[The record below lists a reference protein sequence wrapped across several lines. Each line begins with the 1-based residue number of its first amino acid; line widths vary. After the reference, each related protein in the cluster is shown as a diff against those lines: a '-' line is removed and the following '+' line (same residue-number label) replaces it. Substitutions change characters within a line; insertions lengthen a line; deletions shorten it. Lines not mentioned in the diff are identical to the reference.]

1 MNRQQRRAAASQG
14 HPVDAADHAQS
25 AKISALFAAAIAH
38 HRSRRLAEAEKLYRE
53 ILAIDPDHA
62 DANHYLGAL
71 AFQVGR
77 SDVAAAF
84 ISKAISRRN
93 DDPAMHSNLG
103 NALKG
108 LGRLDDAL
116 ASYRHA
122 IALRGDFADAHCN
135 LGIVLKERGELNE
148 AIASYRR
155 ALAIKPD
162 YVAAHNNLGN
172 ALRDGGKLDEAAQS
186 YRRAIALKADF
197 ADAHSNLGNVLADRN
212 ELDSALESY
221 RRALALNPDFVDA
234 HRNLGDALRRLDRL
248 DEAAASYARALAL
261 NPNFAEAHNNLGV
274 TLKDRGKFPEAIAS
288 LRRAIAIKPNYL
300 EAHNNL
306 GNVFRDQ
313 GALDE
318 AAASYRR
325 ALTIEPD
332 YVEALNNLGTAL
344 GDQARFD
351 EAIES
356 FARVLALKPDF
367 AEAHNNLANV
377 LKHQGRLEEALES
390 YERVVALRPDFA
402 GAHSNL
408 LLTQHYSDRISS
420 AELYAA
426 ARRFGDKFSRRPA
439 EASFSND
446 PSPARR
452 LRIGYVSGDF
462 QQHPVGFLLARVLEA
477 HDRTGFEIFCYANS
491 VNVDHV
497 TERLK
502 RAADH
507 WRGIVG
513 LSDADCA
520 AMIQR
525 DRIDIL
531 VDLSG
536 HSAKNR
542 LPMFALRPA
551 PVQASW
557 LGYFGTTGLPAM
569 DYSLMDNAAAPPGEE
584 RWFTEAVVRL
594 PYGRFC
600 YAPPGYA
607 PDPVDP
613 PSLKR
618 GYATFGSFN
627 NVAKIGAGVVELWA
641 QVLRA
646 TPNSRLLLKW
656 KSLDNEG
663 VRNRLAG
670 TFQAAG
676 VARERLEL
684 RGFSP
689 HLEMLAQYGDIDVA
703 LDPFPF
709 GGGLTSCEALW
720 MGVPVTTMPGDRPA
734 SRQTVGFLDLL
745 GLGGCAARSP
755 AEYVRCATELA
766 ADPGRLTT
774 LRHSLRSLM
783 TKSPLCDGALF
794 TPTLEAAFGAM
805 WNRWR
810 AGESPAALEIRAADA
825 KGAAEAA

>member
-1 MNRQQRRAAASQG
+1 MNRQQRRAAARQG
-14 HPVDAADHAQS
+14 HLVDAADRAQS

-53 ILAIDPDHA
+53 ILAIDSDHA

-77 SDVAAAF
+77 SDVAAVL
-84 ISKAISRRN
+84 IGKAISQRN

-108 LGRLDDAL
+108 LGRLDEAM
-116 ASYRHA
+116 ASYRQA

-162 YVAAHNNLGN
+162 YVEAHNNLGN
-172 ALRDGGKLDEAAQS
+172 ALRDGGKLDEASQS
-186 YRRAIALKADF
+186 YRRAIAIRADF

-221 RRALALNPDFVDA
+221 RRALALNPDFTDA
-234 HRNLGDALRRLDRL
+234 HRNLGDALRKLGRL
-248 DEAAASYARALAL
+248 DEATASYARALTL

-288 LRRAIAIKPNYL
+288 LRQALAIKPNYL

-313 GALDE
+313 GAFDE

-325 ALTIEPD
+325 ALAIEPD

-420 AELYAA
+420 AELFAA
-426 ARRFGDKFSRRPA
+426 ARRFGDKFACRSA
-439 EASFSND
+439 EASFPND
-446 PSPARR
+446 RSPGRR

-477 HDRTGFEIFCYANS
+477 HDHKGFEIFCYANS
-491 VNVDHV
+491 ANVDDV

-531 VDLSG
+531 IDLSG

-557 LGYFGTTGLPAM
+557 LGYFGTTGLPGM
-569 DYSLMDNAAAPPGEE
+569 DYSLMDSAAAPPGDE
-584 RWFTEAVVRL
+584 RWFTEAIVRL

-600 YAPPGYA
+600 YAPPDYA

-613 PSLKR
+613 PLLKR
-618 GYATFGSFN
+618 GYVTFGSFN
-627 NVAKIGAGVVELWA
+627 NVAKIGAGVVNLWA
-641 QVLRA
+641 EVLRA

-656 KSLDNEG
+656 KSFDNEQTRG
-663 VRNRLAG
+663 RLASALR
-670 TFQAAG
+670 AAG
-676 VARERLEL
+676 VAPERFEL

-689 HLEMLAQYGDIDVA
+689 HREMLAQYGDIDVA

-745 GLGGCAARSP
+745 GLGDCAARSP
-755 AEYVRCATELA
+755 TEYVRCARALA
-766 ADPGRLTT
+766 ADPERLRT
-774 LRHSLRSLM
+774 LRHSLRSRM

-794 TPTLEAAFGAM
+794 TPTLEAAFRAL

-810 AGESPAALEIRAADA
+810 AGEPPSALEIRVEA
-825 KGAAEAA
+825 KAVEAA